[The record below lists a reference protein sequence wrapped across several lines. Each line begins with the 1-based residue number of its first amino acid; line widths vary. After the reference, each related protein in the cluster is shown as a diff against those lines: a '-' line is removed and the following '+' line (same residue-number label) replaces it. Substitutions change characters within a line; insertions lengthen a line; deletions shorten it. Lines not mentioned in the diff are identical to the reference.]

1 MRKHLLGSLVAV
13 ACGGALGTV
22 SAAAADLARKAPVYK
37 APPPAVVDLWTGFY
51 VGGSIGYGWGRWDS
65 YSNQRVFNFESNT
78 ASPNVRGVTAGIQ
91 AGYNWRFAPQWLVGI
106 ETEIVDP
113 LKAGQSW
120 TDPGAPES
128 ECCFDFV
135 PRPGGPA
142 SLTHEWKLRWFG
154 TVRARLGVLPVEN
167 WLLYATGGLAYGES
181 SYQFAFSQPG
191 AAPAP
196 TWYNLTTRPSH
207 VGYAVGVGAET
218 KLGGNWSV
226 KFEYLYLDLG
236 KAYVDTFDIDGFPF
250 HVDYR
255 LRSHIARIGVNYKF
269 DWGKGVVAKY

>member
-1 MRKHLLGSLVAV
+1 MRNLLLSSL
-13 ACGGALGTV
+13 ALFAFAT
-22 SAAAADLARKAPVYK
+22 APATAADLARRAPVYK
-37 APPPAVVDLWTGFY
+37 APPPRIVDLWTGFY
-51 VGGSIGYGWGRWDS
+51 VGGSIGYGAGGWDA

-113 LKAGQSW
+113 LKAGQNW
-120 TDPGAPES
+120 NDPGICS
-128 ECCFDFV
+128 IQECENDFV
-135 PRPGGPA
+135 PRAGGPA

-154 TVRARLGVLPVEN
+154 TLRARLGVLPVEN
-167 WLLYATGGLAYGES
+167 WLIYATGGLAYGES
-181 SYQFAFSQPG
+181 SYEFTFSQPG
-191 AAPAP
+191 AAAIPAP
-196 TWYNLTTRPSH
+196 TYYALTTRPSH
-207 VGYAVGVGAET
+207 VGYTVGAGAET
-218 KLGGNWSV
+218 KLGANWSV
-226 KFEYLYLDLG
+226 KLEYLYLDLG
-236 KAYVDTFDIDGFPF
+236 KANIDTLDIDGFPF